1 MIEHPCS
8 APRAL
13 ALAAVCVAA
22 AGFPRSVRAAV
33 VQPKSDLEVV
43 LTRVTPNPAHPGESV
58 VFHAS
63 VTNLGPDAA
72 PNVFLSLITPIN
84 ASLGDGGGPGGG
96 WNCIRTTDLVCSTA
110 SLGVGAT
117 ATPFVVEFV
126 PKDTSVTP
134 MVATASVASD
144 DLDDEN
150 PDNNTATVETD
161 VAAPSVPVSWQALSI
176 IGVLLGAAGTL
187 LARR

>member
-13 ALAAVCVAA
+13 ALAAVFVAA
-22 AGFPRSVRAAV
+22 AGFSRSVRAAI
-33 VQPKSDLEVV
+33 VQPKSDLKVV
-43 LTRVTPNPAHPGESV
+43 LTRVTPGPAYPGQSV

-72 PNVFLSLITPIN
+72 PNVFLSLVTPVN
-84 ASLGDGGGPGGG
+84 ASLGDGGGPAG
-96 WNCIRTTDLVCSTA
+96 WNCIETTDLVCSTA
-110 SLGVGAT
+110 SLAAGAT
-117 ATPFVVEFV
+117 ATPFVVEFQ

-134 MVATASVASD
+134 MVATATVASD

-150 PDNNTATVETD
+150 PENNTSTVETD
-161 VAAPSVPVSWQALSI
+161 VVAAAAVPVSWKALSA
-176 IGVLLGAAGTL
+176 IGLLLGAAGVFL
-187 LARR
+187 VRR